1 MVDDGEQGA
10 PPVYIGDHAARAR
23 AVADPIRNEARTMM
37 RTTVAIG
44 EDRYLLAQGHDLD
57 DLKTRMS
64 AAVRDGGA
72 FVDFVAVGNR
82 TVSVLM
88 TSWIRVVF
96 TVETVQFDSRDTG
109 DVEAPFGTFYDEF

>member
-1 MVDDGEQGA
+1 MV
-10 PPVYIGDHAARAR
+10 
-23 AVADPIRNEARTMM
+23 

-44 EDRYLLAQGHDLD
+44 EDRYLLAQGHELGE
-57 DLKTRMS
+57 LKARMTT
-64 AAVRDGGA
+64 AVRSGGE
-72 FVDFVAVGNR
+72 FVDFVVVGNR

-96 TVETVQFDSRDTG
+96 TIETVQFDARDTG